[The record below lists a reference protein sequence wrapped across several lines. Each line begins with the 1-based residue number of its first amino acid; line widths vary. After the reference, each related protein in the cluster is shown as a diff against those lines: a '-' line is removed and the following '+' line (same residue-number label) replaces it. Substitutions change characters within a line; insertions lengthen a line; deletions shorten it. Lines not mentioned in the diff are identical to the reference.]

1 MIYKI
6 IRLNYKKKPL
16 KNWVNCLFLKQNFD
30 NKIIFSFCLMLLLSS
45 CTRQVQLERDE
56 YRLNSFEFK
65 GNKQISTEELELLI
79 PPTQKPN
86 RRILYFTPYVW
97 FYNLG
102 KSFYNEDKILG
113 RFKKWNSRLQ
123 TISSNANFDLRVEKK
138 RKKYQAKVQ
147 SFQERLDTREN
158 WWMKNV
164 GEPPAKITESAIKGT
179 TEKINKYLFR
189 KGYFDNTVDYQIDS
203 ASANL
208 STQNAN
214 RRIKVSYLVN
224 EQNAYK
230 IERINYEIEDLKV
243 DSLTR
248 KSLIESFIKVNENVD
263 FNKIEL
269 EKSRIEIL
277 LKDNGYYNFIAKN
290 YILAEID
297 TINVKRKYLVDIKI
311 KVANPPQKEQH
322 EQFFLESVHFVSA
335 DASTEATIDTTE
347 SSLNGIKYTF
357 IGKRFPVKLLDK
369 KILIRPN
376 QLFKASLV
384 NETNRQ
390 LYGLDQFAFAN
401 VRFTQLP
408 DNKLRADIIAPTN
421 PKYTAAYNF
430 DVNNINNILGGG
442 ASVSLRARNLLS
454 VLETTEL
461 GLRANLEGQ
470 PGLDSTVQRSRE
482 LGANLAIN
490 FPKIIFISR
499 FANLLSLKNPRT
511 QLAVSFNNS
520 KQRLFERQVF
530 RLTGNYSWQ
539 RSKYET
545 ILISP
550 FDINL
555 INTPYKDSS
564 FNAVLNLNQNLRVL
578 FDPQFV
584 SSINSTYIFNNQIQ
598 GKNIRARY
606 LRLFLESGGTT
617 LNFLPDKNRI
627 NFIDKVFPL
636 DTNKRAYFRFIKI
649 NVDFR
654 KYLPLNKR
662 DAVAYR
668 LNVGVAH
675 PYGNNKAMPFEKNF
689 FIGGPNS
696 IRAWRPRSIGPGS
709 AQGSTIGR
717 NFAQQPG
724 DILLEGSLEYRKYMF
739 RFIGNWNAGFF
750 VDAGN
755 VWKWYQIGTKYDQAN
770 FDWTRFYK
778 EIAVGTGAGIRLDLD
793 YFIARFDWGV
803 KVFDPARPTGERFVL
818 DNLKLGRSNDY
829 YPVFHFAIG
838 YPF

>member
-6 IRLNYKKKPL
+6 IKLNFKRFYLKTLAFKP
-16 KNWVNCLFLKQNFD
+16 FLRQNFD
-30 NKIIFSFCLMLLLSS
+30 NKIIFSFLFILLLSS

-65 GNKQISTEELELLI
+65 GNKQIATEELELLI
-79 PPTQKPN
+79 PASQKPN
-86 RRILYFTPYVW
+86 RRVFLLTPYVW
-97 FYNLG
+97 LYNLG
-102 KSFYNEDKILG
+102 EIFYNENKISKRLG
-113 RFKKWNSRLQ
+113 KWSEKVQSVPNP
-123 TISSNANFDLRVEKK
+123 INFDLRVEKK
-138 RKKYQAKVQ
+138 RKKYQNKVTTYQ
-147 SFQERLDTREN
+147 DRLETSEN

-164 GEPPAKITESAIKGT
+164 GEPPAIITESAIKRT
-179 TEKINKYLFR
+179 SDNINKYLFR
-189 KGYFDNTVDYQIDS
+189 KGFFNSKVSYQIDS
-203 ASANL
+203 AAIAG
-208 STQNAN
+208 TNAN
-214 RRIKVSYLVN
+214 RKIRVSYLIN
-224 EQNAYK
+224 EQNQYL
-230 IERINYEIEDLKV
+230 ISEIKHEIADLKV
-243 DSLTR
+243 DSL
-248 KSLIESFIKVNENVD
+248 IKTTLNDNTLKVSENID
-263 FNKIEL
+263 FDKIDLEKNRIEL
-269 EKSRIEIL
+269 L
-277 LKDNGYYNFIAKN
+277 LKENGYYNFVAKN
-290 YILAEID
+290 YVLAEID
-297 TINVKRKYLVDIKI
+297 TINVSTKYRVNLKI
-311 KVANPPQKEQH
+311 KVSNPPQKEQH
-322 EQFFLESVHFVSA
+322 EQFMLESVHFVSA
-335 DASTEATIDTTE
+335 DASTEAMADIDTTQ

-369 KILIRPN
+369 KVLIRPN

-408 DNKLRADIIAPTN
+408 DSKLRADIIAPTN

-430 DVNNINNILGGG
+430 DINNINNILGGG

-482 LGANLAIN
+482 LGANLALN
-490 FPKIIFISR
+490 FPKIIFLNK
-499 FANLLSLKNPRT
+499 FANLLSLKSPRT
-511 QLAVSFNNS
+511 QLAISYNNS

-545 ILISP
+545 IQISP

-564 FNAVLNLNQNLRVL
+564 FNAVLKQEQNLRVL

-584 SSINSTYIFNNQIQ
+584 SSINATYIFNNQVQ
-598 GKNIRARY
+598 GKNIRAKY
-606 LRLFLESGGTT
+606 LRFFIESGGTT
-617 LNFLPDKNRI
+617 LNFFADKDKI

-636 DTNKRAYFRFIKI
+636 DTIKRAYFRFIKM

-662 DAVAYR
+662 DALAYR
-668 LNVGVAH
+668 LNLGVAH
-675 PYGNNKAMPFEKNF
+675 PYGQNQAMPFEKNF
-689 FIGGPNS
+689 FIGGANS
-696 IRAWRPRSIGPGS
+696 IRAWRPRSLGPGS
-709 AQGSTIGR
+709 AAGTTVGNRFS
-717 NFAQQPG
+717 QQPG
-724 DILLEGSLEYRKYMF
+724 DILLEGSVELRKYLF
-739 RFIGNWNAGFF
+739 RFIGNWNAGVF

-755 VWKWYQIGTKYDQAN
+755 VWKWYQIDSKIDQAN

-778 EIAVGTGAGIRLDLD
+778 EIALGTGAGIRLDLD
-793 YFIARFDWGV
+793 YFVARFDWGI
-803 KVFDPARPTGERFVL
+803 KVFDPSRPTGERFVL
-818 DNLKLGRSNDY
+818 DNLKLGRNNDY